1 MNKLIVL
8 NLKNSLNDENVE
20 NYSKIISKNKY
31 NNLVICPNIKYIS
44 YFNSDSYYLGTQNYY
59 ENINCSYVI
68 LNHKDSS
75 DDLTNINKIKDK
87 AINENKKVILCID
100 NEDIIDKISINKNII
115 IAYEPNNMVG
125 SNKNVDIDLIKEK
138 YIKIKNKY
146 NNLVIYGGNVNEENI
161 YEILKIYD
169 GVLIGR
175 LSYNPL
181 NITNIMNKFTKNI

>member
-87 AINENKKVILCID
+87 AINENKR
-100 NEDIIDKISINKNII
+100 NICLRSSVKYGI
-115 IAYEPNNMVG
+115 
-125 SNKNVDIDLIKEK
+125 IKEHSR
-138 YIKIKNKY
+138 
-146 NNLVIYGGNVNEENI
+146 VII
-161 YEILKIYD
+161 SHILK
-169 GVLIGR
+169 VTRTLCQEA
-175 LSYNPL
+175 
-181 NITNIMNKFTKNI
+181 